1 MDIAEKSRIIAAVIG
16 VSWSIFQILVSTL
29 WTVHLQYQMAA
40 HVAFAIAL
48 IFLTSTGRKRLALF
62 LTLLAI
68 VTGIYTLL
76 NIEKFI
82 NRLAF
87 VDPLTVWDLF
97 FGVLTILLLLE
108 ATRRTIGLSL
118 PIISIIFLLYGYYGK
133 YLPGMLY
140 HKGYSIKDLIEYL
153 YISPNGIFGLPTQV
167 SATYLYLFLIF
178 SSFLEKTGAGLFFT
192 DMALALTGRW
202 RGGSAKTSVIA
213 SSLFGTISGSAVA
226 NVMVDGWITIPLMKR
241 SGYSPPYAAAVEAVA
256 STGGQIMPPVMGITA
271 FVMAEILGIPYGK
284 VCVHA
289 AIPAALYYLSVFFQ
303 VDLAAARMGLK
314 GLSDSEVPKIWE
326 QMARKGYLLLSLVLL
341 IYFLV
346 SGYTASTAVLVGIG
360 SVYLLSLIGQ
370 STRLGV
376 KKLAETLESAAKS
389 ALPVASAC
397 ACCGIIIGI
406 TLLTGLGH
414 RLSSLILSLAGEHI
428 LLLLF
433 MVMIVA
439 LILGTG
445 MPTVGAY
452 ITVVALLVP
461 AIIKL
466 GFHPIAAHMFA
477 FYFAV
482 ISMVTPPVALAAY
495 AAAGI
500 ANCSLWKAGAAAFKL
515 CLAGFIVPYMFMF
528 GYPLL
533 FIGSYGE
540 IAWSVFAAAIGIWCL
555 AQAIEGY
562 SFRRLHVIERIILF
576 AAALLLIH
584 VGIVTDMIGFGLLL
598 TIIISQGG
606 LKILFLKLRK
616 AK

>member
-1 MDIAEKSRIIAAVIG
+1 
-16 VSWSIFQILVSTL
+16 
-29 WTVHLQYQMAA
+29 
-40 HVAFAIAL
+40 
-48 IFLTSTGRKRLALF
+48 LTF
-62 LTLLAI
+62 
-68 VTGIYTLL
+68 
-76 NIEKFI
+76 
-82 NRLAF
+82 
-87 VDPLTVWDLF
+87 WDLF
-97 FGVLTILLLLE
+97 FGIVTILLLLE
-108 ATRRTIGLSL
+108 ATRRTIGWSL

-140 HKGYSIKDLIEYL
+140 HKGYPIKDLIEFL

-167 SATYLYLFLIF
+167 SATYLFLFLIF
-178 SSFLEKTGAGLFFT
+178 SSFLDKTGAGLFFT

-202 RGGSAKTSVIA
+202 RGGPAKTSVIA

-241 SGYSPPYAAAVEAVA
+241 TGYSSHYAAAVEATA
-256 STGGQIMPPVMGITA
+256 STGGQIMPPVMGISA
-271 FVMAEILGIPYGK
+271 FIMAEILGIPYGK
-284 VCVHA
+284 VCAHA
-289 AIPAALYYLSVFFQ
+289 AIPAILYYLSVFFQ

-314 GLSDSEVPKIWE
+314 GLSGSELPKIWR
-326 QMARKGYLLLSLVLL
+326 MMISKGYLLVSLVFL
-341 IYFLV
+341 IYFLI

-360 SVYLLSLIGQ
+360 SVYLLSLISR

-376 KKLAETLESAAKS
+376 KGLAEAFESAAKS

-414 RLSSLILSLAGEHI
+414 RLSAIIIYLGGGNII
-428 LLLLF
+428 LLLF

-466 GFHPIAAHMFA
+466 GFIPIAAHMFA

-500 ANCSLWKAGAAAFKL
+500 ANCSLWKAGAASFKL
-515 CLAGFIVPYMFMF
+515 CLAAFIVPYMFMF

-533 FIGSYGE
+533 FIGSYSE
-540 IAWSVFAAAIGIWCL
+540 IIYCFLTACVGIWCL
-555 AQAIEGY
+555 AQSIEGY

-584 VGIVTDMIGFGLLL
+584 VGIVSDIIGFGLLL
-598 TIIISQGG
+598 TVIISQGG
-606 LKILFLKLRK
+606 LKVLFLKLGK
-616 AK
+616 FKKGL